1 MKTLIEL
8 GNARMT
14 FVNAS
19 QVTAIQ
25 VNDLGQIEVRTAA
38 DSWKFHEDQVQ
49 DRAGRPGR
57 EVLVELLSAV
67 GKTVNHPNSTRII
80 TYLDGKVQSRH
91 I

>member
-67 GKTVNHPNSTRII
+67 GKTPNPSSTRII
-80 TYLDGKVQSRH
+80 TYLDGKVQCRH